1 MLHTYCIPNVKKH
14 SKICPDVVDCMITNQ
29 YVVGINIIYI
39 GFYTRN
45 SMRATFFMPKLWEKN
60 NHKFYLHTFYILLLA
75 YFLHTGAY

>member
-14 SKICPDVVDCMITNQ
+14 NKICPDVVDCMITNQ

-45 SMRATFFMPKLWEKN
+45 SMRATFFMPKL
-60 NHKFYLHTFYILLLA
+60 
-75 YFLHTGAY
+75 